1 MPNGKGIFL
10 DMECKKIVL
19 IYDDVERVEE
29 QHAVFGDIS
38 AYIEKRVNDGLLQYE
53 FWDVNDEVVLSILA
67 KSVKIYEVG
76 ENADIDSA
84 LFHLGCDYIGGQHR
98 TKYLSL
104 FVIGIV
110 IPANQPPLFAKD
122 HFCDLAGLA
131 AAHFRLLA

>member
-1 MPNGKGIFL
+1 MPNGKGIFSN
-10 DMECKKIVL
+10 MECKKIVL

-38 AYIEKRVNDGLLQYE
+38 DYIEKRTNDGLIKYE

-84 LFHLGCDYIGGQHR
+84 LFYLGCDYIGGQHR
-98 TKYLSL
+98 T
-104 FVIGIV
+104 
-110 IPANQPPLFAKD
+110 
-122 HFCDLAGLA
+122 
-131 AAHFRLLA
+131 

>member
-1 MPNGKGIFL
+1 MKEQNSFS
-10 DMECKKIVL
+10 ECDGHIESVLIGCQTVKVSFQTWNAKKIVL

-38 AYIEKRVNDGLLQYE
+38 DYIEKRANDGLIKYE

-98 TKYLSL
+98 T
-104 FVIGIV
+104 
-110 IPANQPPLFAKD
+110 
-122 HFCDLAGLA
+122 
-131 AAHFRLLA
+131 